1 MKLEYYS
8 LLCPT
13 PIRLSIGSIKKH
25 TLREIGEFSFIR
37 FRVYE
42 VYLLLTPTTY
52 YNSLATDEEKAYWEL
67 VPEEQ
72 KLQTTL
78 YDLILMHTHLREQF
92 TEIFNFFFI
101 ERVIFKDNIF
111 YILNTDDYDTPDDQ
125 IELTDDIVTGSINYQ
140 NIYAVLDIIRQ
151 VCCIKSDDPLDEQQP
166 VFKNEKAKR
175 LYEKMLKA
183 KEEEKKRKE
192 QKELLDSSVPNIIS
206 STAAKCP
213 GLNIINIWD
222 ATLFQL
228 YDQFG
233 KTQTD
238 DIHYLNSV
246 RTAVWGDEK
255 NVYDHT
261 LWYKNNYDKQ

>member
-78 YDLILMHTHLREQF
+78 YDLILMYTHLREQF

-125 IELTDDIVTGSINYQ
+125 IELADDVVMGSINYQ

-206 STAAKCP
+206 STAA
-213 GLNIINIWD
+213 D
-222 ATLFQL
+222 ASV
-228 YDQFG
+228 
-233 KTQTD
+233 TQE
-238 DIHYLNSV
+238 
-246 RTAVWGDEK
+246 A
-255 NVYDHT
+255 
-261 LWYKNNYDKQ
+261 